1 MNFHKLLLL
10 LQLAYYQKF
19 LRFDG
24 IEKRFLWHYQRF
36 NYVSFDKKK
45 TEIVARSCSVKC
57 CPEKN

>member
-24 IEKRFLWHYQRF
+24 IEKRF